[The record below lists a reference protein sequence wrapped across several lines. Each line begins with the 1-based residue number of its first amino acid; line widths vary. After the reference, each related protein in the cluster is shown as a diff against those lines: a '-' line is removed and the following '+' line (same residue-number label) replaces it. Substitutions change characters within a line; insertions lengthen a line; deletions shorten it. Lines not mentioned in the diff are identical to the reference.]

1 MGNRS
6 RKKRKSLMEKKRDR
20 LLCRA
25 ISDGL
30 SLAMIQDM
38 LSLENLPT
46 LYPRFRRDS
55 IIIWGI
61 YHNITVSEINKI
73 IKRYGCKKMK
83 ITSGKKTKVK
93 HKS

>member
-1 MGNRS
+1 MGNRGK
-6 RKKRKSLMEKKRDR
+6 KKRYALMEKRRDR

-30 SLAMIQDM
+30 SLAIIQAM

-61 YHNITVSEINKI
+61 YHNSTVSELNRI
-73 IKRYGCKKMK
+73 IKRYGCKKLK
-83 ITSGKKTKVK
+83 ATSRKNR
-93 HKS
+93 